1 MRVVGGRL
9 KGRNLA
15 SPSSRDI
22 RPTADR
28 LREALFNILIHA
40 YNDPIEDAR
49 VLDLFAGTGALGIEA
64 ISRGAKFAL
73 FVDNGAEARALMR
86 DNVEALALGGV
97 TKVYRRDATNLGP
110 AHPME
115 PFSLVFLDPPYAK
128 GLSDKALVSLRD
140 GGWLTPDAL
149 LVVEEAKAAGFK
161 APDSFAELERR
172 AYDDTEFVFLKT
184 DGSVAS

>member
-15 SPSSRDI
+15 SPFSRDI

-28 LREALFNILIHA
+28 LRESIFNILAHA
-40 YNDPIEDAR
+40 YDDAIEGAR

-86 DNVEALALGGV
+86 NNIEALGLGGV
-97 TKVYRRDATNLGP
+97 TKIYRRDATHLGP
-110 AHPME
+110 AHPVE

-128 GLSDKALVSLRD
+128 GLAERAVVSLRD
-140 GGWLTPDAL
+140 GGWLTPGAL
-149 LVVEEAKAAGFK
+149 LVVEEAKAAAFKPPEGFE
-161 APDSFAELERR
+161 ELERR
-172 AYDDTEFVFLKT
+172 AYDDTEFVFIRR
-184 DGSVAS
+184 G